1 MTAPVETGGERGEE
15 PSAVARNEALEGIDW
30 PLVGFFA
37 LAFAIAWGTLG
48 ILAVIAEQSGVE
60 SAIRLLEMGEVMQ
73 FEGADLVVPGW
84 VVYLLTRLADF
95 SFSIAGVVV
104 VVLTAGR
111 AGLRELFG
119 RLVRFDFPR
128 VWYLVALLPVGLF
141 ALSALVFGLGTEG
154 VFGSLDL
161 SLAAIQAA
169 LFALNGGLLVTLFLR
184 GPMGEELGLRGFALP
199 RLQARMSAFRASA
212 IIGAFWASWHLPVL
226 VGRGV
231 VTMVVFLLV
240 AFSLSFVF
248 TWLFNGARGSL
259 VPPLLFHAFQNSEEL
274 FETVFPALVGTE
286 WELVSTLSL
295 LVFGLAV
302 GVHLW
307 RTGRRAAS

>member
-1 MTAPVETGGERGEE
+1 MEPPIETKTRERDER
-15 PSAVARNEALEGIDW
+15 PLVARDEALAGTDW

-48 ILAVIAEQSGVE
+48 VLAVIAEQSGVE

-104 VVLTAGR
+104 VALTAGR

-119 RLVRFDFPR
+119 RLVRFDLPR
-128 VWYLVALLPVGLF
+128 IWYLVALVPVGLYGL
-141 ALSALVFGLGTEG
+141 AVLVFGLGNGG
-154 VFGSLDL
+154 VFESLDL
-161 SLAAIQAA
+161 SPAAIQTA
-169 LFALNGGLLVTLFLR
+169 LFALNGGVLVTLFLR

-199 RLQARMSAFRASA
+199 RLQARMSAVRASA
-212 IIGAFWASWHLPVL
+212 VIGVFWASWHLPVL

-231 VTMVVFLLV
+231 VTMVLFLVL

-248 TWLFNGARGSL
+248 TWLFNGSRGSL
-259 VPPLLFHAFQNSEEL
+259 VPPLLFHAFQNSEEV
-274 FETVFPALVGTE
+274 FETVFPALVGTD

-295 LVFGLAV
+295 LVVGLAV
-302 GVHLW
+302 GVSLW